1 MTAPLQVLE
10 SSESAESRVL
20 NDIGGSLWLCNI
32 LQQHAWAPSVT
43 LDIFDIFDVFE
54 NQRLPKS
61 IAAIAG
67 SDGICVLIYANF
79 IVFQMDREIYVWS
92 SKMLGEKG

>member
-32 LQQHAWAPSVT
+32 LQQHA
-43 LDIFDIFDVFE
+43 
-54 NQRLPKS
+54 
-61 IAAIAG
+61 
-67 SDGICVLIYANF
+67 
-79 IVFQMDREIYVWS
+79 
-92 SKMLGEKG
+92 